1 MEFPED
7 VKYTSEH
14 EWVRPTDDGYRIGI
28 TDYAQDQLGDIVFV
42 DLPDV
47 GATVSRGEVMVE
59 VESTKSVG
67 EVYAPFTGTVSAVNT
82 VVVDQPELVNSEPYE
97 GGWLVELTEVDEAGV
112 ELLSAEA
119 YQSLVE

>member
-47 GATVSRGEVMVE
+47 GTTVSRGDVMVE

-82 VVVDQPELVNSEPYE
+82 VVADQPELVNSEPYQ
-97 GGWLVELTEVDEAGV
+97 GGWLVELIDVDEAGV
-112 ELLSAEA
+112 EFLSAEA